1 MSSQHQGVSARNVT
15 TYISGYK
22 LMWAIVIFDLP
33 VITKE
38 ERKAASKFR
47 KDLLDRG
54 FQMVQLSV
62 YFKLVSGSEELE
74 TIERDIA
81 SILPKKGK
89 VEILHI
95 TDKQYEDIVSFYG
108 HERESTKKS
117 YIQLQLF

>member
-1 MSSQHQGVSARNVT
+1 
-15 TYISGYK
+15 
-22 LMWAIVIFDLP
+22 MWAIVIFDLP